1 MHFQC
6 QKGMKTEVG
15 HWLEISRIHITAQQV
30 LDLNPFSLFP
40 PALWQS
46 LISTR
51 VSPVQVHINKIPVR
65 IQVECLLSTDHI
77 VPCLVNHQAA
87 VYSTGPICL
96 SHPCHIMGV
105 GPGLHMAIS
114 WPRLLNESNEERL
127 LLRTTGLCSWDMPA
141 RRPLIGSE
149 VGLR

>member
-1 MHFQC
+1 MVHFQC

-65 IQVECLLSTDHI
+65 IQVECLLPTDHI

-114 WPRLLNESNEERL
+114 WPRLCYVFSPFSLFSRL
-127 LLRTTGLCSWDMPA
+127 SPK
-141 RRPLIGSE
+141 RPFACQHELILSC
-149 VGLR
+149 